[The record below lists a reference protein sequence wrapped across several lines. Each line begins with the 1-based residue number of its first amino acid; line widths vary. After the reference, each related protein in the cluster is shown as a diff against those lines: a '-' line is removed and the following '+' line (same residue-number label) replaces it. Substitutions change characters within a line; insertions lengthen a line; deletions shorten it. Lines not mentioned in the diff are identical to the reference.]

1 MTPFIQVTSDGT
13 DEPMRQTVSW
23 LGADPDDVVVPVLLE
38 LDPELQPAIASAAA
52 AQAATA
58 AILCRTA
65 GVLAFLLAQ
74 TSRLARLV
82 FGTYRRN

>member
-1 MTPFIQVTSDGT
+1 VTTPFIQVTWDGT

-23 LGADPDDVVVPVLLE
+23 LGADDDDEVPVLLE

-58 AILCRTA
+58 VILCRT
-65 GVLAFLLAQ
+65 
-74 TSRLARLV
+74 LV
-82 FGTYRRN
+82 SS